1 MRALVELPQSLSSS
15 REARRAAQ
23 PRKDTALERP
33 RRVASGT
40 FDPEFWRAATSP
52 AGLEDLFEHLPD
64 VYFFVKDREGRFA
77 RVNRAFVDLVRA
89 ESGRA
94 VLGARDFDFFPSD
107 LADSYARDDREVMSS
122 GRPLIDK
129 VELVRR
135 PDGATD
141 WFCTTKLPL
150 LDANGMALGVCG
162 ITRDIKKM
170 GSNAEKLMSW
180 APVLESMMTDYELPL
195 SPEALAHKM
204 GFSVSQFRRHFRKKF
219 GMSPRTYLTKVRLT
233 AACHLLVTTELPLS
247 DVALK
252 TGFYDKSHFSNQFSK
267 CYGLSPSK
275 YRVRHTH
282 RAESEPLDVPAI
294 APATGVIP

>member
-1 MRALVELPQSLSSS
+1 MRALIEFPHASSS
-15 REARRAAQ
+15 GRVPLRASR
-23 PRKDTALERP
+23 PRKQTACEGPGQRSLD
-33 RRVASGT
+33 A

-64 VYFFVKDREGRFA
+64 VYFFVKDRHSRFA
-77 RVNRAFVDLVRA
+77 RVNRAFADLVRA
-89 ESGRA
+89 ESLQA
-94 VLGARDFDFFPSD
+94 VLGARDYDFFPSD

-122 GRPLIDK
+122 RQPLVDK

-150 LDANGMALGVCG
+150 LDAQGQALGVCG

-170 GSNAEKLMSW
+170 GSNVARLMSW
-180 APVLESMMTDYELPL
+180 APVLESMMADYELPL
-195 SPEALAHKM
+195 STEALARKM
-204 GFSVSQFRRHFRKKF
+204 GFSESQFRRHFRKKF

-247 DVALK
+247 DVAIR
-252 TGFYDKSHFSNQFSK
+252 TGFYDQSHFSNQFSK

-275 YRVRHTH
+275 YRARHIR
-282 RAESEPLDVPAI
+282 RAQSESLDTI
-294 APATGVIP
+294 AASSISGVTP